1 MLNGVHG
8 EKIMAAQCS
17 NKIPPCDVDRLS
29 RAIPVY
35 KNWIANLNSVS
46 GKNLDD
52 LVSKLVC
59 LLDDYKF
66 FIDVDVIFDSH
77 EDFLYRQKGQLKLDN
92 TVIEEFLP
100 IFVKRCLEMQFGS
113 YPFEINT
120 QIPIFS
126 SVSFQSNLRTQE
138 VGGGISLKTKD
149 QDFSISKT

>member
-17 NKIPPCDVDRLS
+17 NKPPCDVDRLS

-35 KNWIANLNSVS
+35 KNWITNLNSVS

-66 FIDVDVIFDSH
+66 FIDVDVIFDSR

>member
-17 NKIPPCDVDRLS
+17 DKIPPCDVDRLS

-66 FIDVDVIFDSH
+66 FIDVDVIFD
-77 EDFLYRQKGQLKLDN
+77 
-92 TVIEEFLP
+92 
-100 IFVKRCLEMQFGS
+100 
-113 YPFEINT
+113 
-120 QIPIFS
+120 
-126 SVSFQSNLRTQE
+126 
-138 VGGGISLKTKD
+138 
-149 QDFSISKT
+149 